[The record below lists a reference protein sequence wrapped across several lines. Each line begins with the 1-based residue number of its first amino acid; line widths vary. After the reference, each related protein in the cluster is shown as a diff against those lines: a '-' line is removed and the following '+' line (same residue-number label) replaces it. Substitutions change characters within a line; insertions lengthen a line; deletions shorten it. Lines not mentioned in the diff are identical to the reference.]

1 MVGLDIYKFQFM
13 VELLIAEGLFVV
25 KLRRRRYFR
34 ARLIASLIVMFAA
47 VALFP
52 LRYNAFFSSLMF
64 LTFFVLSIAAI
75 GFCFHDTFWNIIF
88 CSLAA
93 YTVQHIAYLLY
104 NILVNLI
111 TENIG
116 NNIYYG
122 NSDAPIDG
130 PTMAICWI
138 ICFAC
143 YIMVYAE
150 TYFLLTAMIPKNPDL
165 QLGKSSLIVV
175 CLLVVVADI
184 VFNMV
189 TVYNADADQTS
200 FFLEQ
205 IYNLIIC
212 LLILW
217 IQFQKLRQKAIMS
230 DYDVIHKILDQEREQ
245 FKHLKENMNYINVKC
260 HDLKHQL
267 RAAYRDET
275 VDLEKLKRAEQA
287 IAIYQTV
294 ARTGNE
300 TLDIVL
306 TDKLLYCEKNNVTI
320 TCIADGKSLSFMS
333 EEDIYSLFGNALDNA
348 VLAVEQLPE
357 PYREVKLTAKS
368 LGDVVSVRVENKFK
382 GKLKFEDGLP
392 VTTKGDKKYHGY
404 GIMSM
409 RMIAAKYNGKIN
421 IDVNEDNFVLNI
433 VFVEPEENSDGGD
446 K

>member
-25 KLRRRRYFR
+25 KLRRRRYFW
-34 ARLIASLIVMFAA
+34 ARLVASLIVMFAA

-52 LRYNAFFSSLMF
+52 LRYNAFFSSMMF

-138 ICFAC
+138 IYFAC

-306 TDKLLYCEKNNVTI
+306 TDKLLYCGRNNVTI

-357 PYREVKLTAKS
+357 PYREVKLTVKS

>member
-1 MVGLDIYKFQFM
+1 
-13 VELLIAEGLFVV
+13 
-25 KLRRRRYFR
+25 
-34 ARLIASLIVMFAA
+34 
-47 VALFP
+47 
-52 LRYNAFFSSLMF
+52 
-64 LTFFVLSIAAI
+64 
-75 GFCFHDTFWNIIF
+75 
-88 CSLAA
+88 
-93 YTVQHIAYLLY
+93 
-104 NILVNLI
+104 
-111 TENIG
+111 
-116 NNIYYG
+116 
-122 NSDAPIDG
+122 
-130 PTMAICWI
+130 
-138 ICFAC
+138 
-143 YIMVYAE
+143 
-150 TYFLLTAMIPKNPDL
+150 
-165 QLGKSSLIVV
+165 
-175 CLLVVVADI
+175 
-184 VFNMV
+184 MV
-189 TVYNADADQTS
+189 TVYNADADQAS

-357 PYREVKLTAKS
+357 PYREAKLTVKS

>member
-1 MVGLDIYKFQFM
+1 
-13 VELLIAEGLFVV
+13 
-25 KLRRRRYFR
+25 
-34 ARLIASLIVMFAA
+34 
-47 VALFP
+47 
-52 LRYNAFFSSLMF
+52 
-64 LTFFVLSIAAI
+64 
-75 GFCFHDTFWNIIF
+75 
-88 CSLAA
+88 
-93 YTVQHIAYLLY
+93 
-104 NILVNLI
+104 
-111 TENIG
+111 
-116 NNIYYG
+116 
-122 NSDAPIDG
+122 
-130 PTMAICWI
+130 
-138 ICFAC
+138 
-143 YIMVYAE
+143 MVYAE

-357 PYREVKLTAKS
+357 PYREVKLTVKS